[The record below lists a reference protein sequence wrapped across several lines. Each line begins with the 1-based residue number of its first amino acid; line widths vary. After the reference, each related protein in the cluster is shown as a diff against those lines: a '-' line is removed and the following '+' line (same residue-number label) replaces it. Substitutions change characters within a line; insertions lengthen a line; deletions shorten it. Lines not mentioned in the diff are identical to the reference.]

1 MQDFPGGLL
10 VKKPLCNAGD
20 MGLIPGR
27 GTKIPHATEQL
38 SPRATAETR
47 RSQIF
52 KKNINAPLFIVAVY
66 TTVGHGDN
74 LDVHQQSGQR
84 CGTYARWNTIQP
96 QKEQNDAIDSNMDA
110 TRAYHTE

>member
-47 RSQIF
+47 CSQIF
-52 KKNINAPLFIVAVY
+52 TKKP
-66 TTVGHGDN
+66 
-74 LDVHQQSGQR
+74 
-84 CGTYARWNTIQP
+84 
-96 QKEQNDAIDSNMDA
+96 
-110 TRAYHTE
+110 